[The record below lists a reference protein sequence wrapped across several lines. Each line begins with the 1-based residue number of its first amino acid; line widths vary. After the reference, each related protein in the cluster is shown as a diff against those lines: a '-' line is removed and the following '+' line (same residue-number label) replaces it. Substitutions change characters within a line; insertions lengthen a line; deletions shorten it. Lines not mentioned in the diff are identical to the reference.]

1 MIVPYEFVHVHVS
14 TMLFCVDVLI
24 TQYFLKQSAYINRGL
39 FLGRYCDVSSY
50 RNIYIVVGS
59 VICLSIGQYK
69 LDYVIS
75 HKPSK
80 PLTYCFKHVICMF
93 KIYMSIQASIK

>member
-24 TQYFLKQSAYINRGL
+24 TQYFLKQSAYINRL

-50 RNIYIVVGS
+50 DIYIVVGS